1 MSKWIDFKTL
11 REGLS
16 FPAVLAHYEVE
27 LKARSDGQA
36 HGFCPLP
43 THDGEQRSPSFSA
56 QLQRGV
62 WQCFG
67 CGAKGNVL
75 DFAIRMEGLSP
86 DKSADVR
93 TVAVKLKDQF
103 GIDCEVERPPREQRN
118 GPNNGGGSS
127 RKHNGKS
134 GGKNGSG
141 SPNPRPKAHTKPER
155 TPQPS
160 LLNPSPTSPSE
171 DGGGDGG
178 GDDATMPVK
187 VNEPLDFELKGL
199 QSDHPYLMA
208 RGFTFENMS
217 HFGVGFCGRGSL
229 ANRIAIP
236 LHDVE
241 GHLVGYAGRVLSDD
255 TISEDNPKYR
265 LPSRRERNG
274 TVLEFR
280 KSHLLYNA
288 NRIKAPVDSLVV
300 VEGFPS
306 VWWLTQ
312 AGIAN
317 VVAVMGSSM
326 SPEQAAIIKSLTNDD
341 ARVWIMPD
349 GDDAGLRLTSDAM
362 MAVGDRRW
370 MRWIALAADQQPTAL
385 APEELFGCLGIGM

>member
-1 MSKWIDFKTL
+1 MSKWIDFKSL

-43 THDGEQRSPSFSA
+43 SHDGEHRSPSFSA
-56 QLQRGV
+56 HLQRGV

-103 GIDCEVERPPREQRN
+103 GINCEVERPPREQRSVA
-118 GPNNGGGSS
+118 NNGGS
-127 RKHNGKS
+127 RKPS
-134 GGKNGSG
+134 GKNGPAPSK
-141 SPNPRPKAHTKPER
+141 PRSKPPAKTDPKE
-155 TPQPS
+155 QPP
-160 LLNPSPTSPSE
+160 LLNPSSTSPS
-171 DGGGDGG
+171 
-178 GDDATMPVK
+178 GDDAAMPVK
-187 VNEPLDFELKGL
+187 INEPLDFQLKGL

-208 RGFTFENMS
+208 RGFTFENMAN
-217 HFGVGFCGRGSL
+217 FGVGYCARGSL

-236 LHDVE
+236 LHDAE
-241 GHLVGYAGRVLSDD
+241 GHLVGYAGRVLADD
-255 TISEDNPKYR
+255 TISEENPKYR

-274 TVLEFR
+274 VMLEFR

-288 NRIKAPVDSLVV
+288 NRIKAPADTLVV

-326 SPEQAAIIKSLTNDD
+326 SPEQAAIVKAMTTPE

-349 GDDAGLRLTSDAM
+349 GDDAGLRLASDAM
-362 MAVGDRRW
+362 TAVGDQRW
-370 MRWIALAADQQPTAL
+370 TRWVALGPDQQPTAL
-385 APEELFGCLGIGM
+385 PPDELHGCFGIGE